1 MKQGRKPTGGKY
13 HQRRKKKLH
22 EKQRQPTRTTIGEP
36 RRKQTTGQGHTK
48 KTRALRDNQ
57 ANIIIK
63 GKSKK
68 TEIKNVL
75 ETPQNRFFAR
85 QNLLAKG
92 SIIETPEGKARITNR
107 PSQEG
112 HVNAVIIEEG

>member
-36 RRKQTTGQGHTK
+36 RRKKTAGQGHTK
-48 KTRALRDNQ
+48 KTRSLKENQ
-57 ANIIIK
+57 VNLIK
-63 GKSKK
+63 DKKTIK
-68 TEIKNVL
+68 TEIKNVI

-85 QNLLAKG
+85 SNLLARG
-92 SIIETPEGKARITNR
+92 SIIETAEGKARITNR

-112 HVNAVIIEEG
+112 HVNAVLVKE